1 LLVSWESI
9 TDASCANGTCTG
21 HFAGTHLRV
30 VSRSGRTVGP
40 DIVGPDTVVNAHI
53 ADGSLVWA
61 FAQATLD
68 DSGPLNGS
76 GPTTTTLTIAHLIP

>member
-9 TDASCANGTCTG
+9 TNASCVNGTCTG

-30 VSRSGRTVGP
+30 VSWSGRT
-40 DIVGPDTVVNAHI
+40 VGPDTVVNAHI
-53 ADGSLVWA
+53 AGGSLVWA